1 MKEKI
6 MNDLAEM
13 FINLVL
19 ALMVFFSLLWLAHA
33 MLRMFLESKPFGA
46 NRTFVKRTLTVRA
59 CRAGIRTVDEL
70 F

>member
-1 MKEKI
+1 

-13 FINLVL
+13 FINL
-19 ALMVFFSLLWLAHA
+19 ALTLMAVVSLLWLSRV
-33 MLRMFLESKPFGA
+33 MLRKLLKSKPFGI

-59 CRAGIRTVDEL
+59 CRAGISTVDEL

>member
-1 MKEKI
+1 

-19 ALMVFFSLLWLAHA
+19 ALMAVVSLLWLAQV
-33 MLRMFLESKPFGA
+33 MLRKLSKSKPCGT

-59 CRAGIRTVDEL
+59 CRAGINTIDEL
-70 F
+70 I